1 MSASTKNRWTQLTFS
16 CIAVVLSLTNWFSA
30 TAVIPE
36 LEVRWSLS
44 GTEAAWLTN
53 GVQAGFVIGALTA
66 SFLALVDIWRL
77 NYLMGVGALLAGFAN
92 AALLFEP
99 GTTVAILA
107 RVVTGVALAGVY
119 PPAMKF
125 IATWFKKG
133 RGLALGLLVG
143 SLTLGSALPHLV
155 RALGGGFNWRG
166 VVIASSAASFVAA
179 VVFAF
184 LLHEGPYRFARTRVN
199 IGQIGAILRNRSVM
213 LANIG
218 YFGHMWELYAMW
230 GWFLAYARASFASG
244 NTVFGGNPSLLTFAV
259 VAIGIPGCVLAGLLS
274 DRIGRCYTTAL
285 MMAGSGLC
293 ALGIGCAFNGPG
305 WLLVVISLLWG
316 LTVIADSAQFSA
328 AVTELSEND
337 QVGSALAF
345 QMGGGYALTIVAI
358 WLVPLFSNALGSW
371 RWGFLM
377 LVPGPLIGVYAMLK
391 LRKIPGSSLMAG
403 GLR

>member
-1 MSASTKNRWTQLTFS
+1 MRAIAENRWTHLALT
-16 CIAVVLSLTNWFSA
+16 CIAVVLSLTTWFSA

-36 LEVRWSLS
+36 LKVRWSLS
-44 GTEAAWLTN
+44 STETAWLTN

-66 SFLALVDIWRL
+66 SFLSLVDIWRL
-77 NYLMGVGALLAGFAN
+77 RYLMSAGALFGGFAN
-92 AALLFEP
+92 AALLLEP
-99 GTTVAILA
+99 GAAVAILA
-107 RVVTGVALAGVY
+107 RVATGVALAGVV
-119 PPAMKF
+119 PSATKF
-125 IATWFKKG
+125 MVTWFRSG

-155 RALGGGFNWRG
+155 RALGGGVDWRDA
-166 VVIASSAASFVAA
+166 VIVSSMASFAA
-179 VVFAF
+179 ALIFAF
-184 LLHEGPYRFARTRVN
+184 LLREGPYRFARARVN
-199 IGQIGAILRNRSVM
+199 IGQIGAIFRNRPLM

-230 GWFLAYARASFASG
+230 GWFLAYARASFANG

-259 VAIGIPGCVLAGLLS
+259 VAIGLPGCVLAGVLS

-285 MMAGSGLC
+285 MMTGSGLC
-293 ALGIGCAFNGPG
+293 ALGIGFAFNGPG
-305 WLLVVISLLWG
+305 WLLLAISLLWG

-328 AVTELSEND
+328 AVTELSDND

-345 QMGGGYALTIVAI
+345 QMGGGYALTIVTI
-358 WLVPLFSNALGSW
+358 WLVPLFSDALGSW
-371 RWGFLM
+371 RWGFVM

-391 LRKIPGSSLMAG
+391 LRRIPGSSLMAG